1 MKRKDKSSEE
11 RFGHV
16 NAINRKSYLNIIL
29 IELVTQSVKKTKKT
43 KIRFLH
49 TKKLKNLGSTA
60 LLMFSMYNYRTTEWS

>member
-29 IELVTQSVKKTKKT
+29 IELVTQSVKKTKKKRKFVFYT
-43 KIRFLH
+43 H
-49 TKKLKNLGSTA
+49 KNWKT
-60 LLMFSMYNYRTTEWS
+60 